1 MKRTLILVLMS
12 VLLGGCVVVPAGNG
26 YRGDGYYH
34 RDYDRG
40 YYSGYRNSYSY
51 YHDHGQ

>member
-1 MKRTLILVLMS
+1 MKRALILVSLS
-12 VLLGGCVVVPAGNG
+12 LLLGSCVVVPAGYG

-40 YYSGYRNSYSY
+40 YYSGNRSYYGY